1 MMDNDVHRRFSPTS
15 HSASNE
21 RDGLVN
27 SLLSGFIATF
37 AMSLATFGAYG
48 LSRAFAVQDG
58 NQLQQWFWMLTH
70 NDIIN
75 STQDRLAIAVG
86 LDLLVGVALGVAY
99 GFGVDRR
106 LDGPG
111 WRNGMLFSLAP
122 WLLSIL
128 VFFPIM
134 HAGIFGRN
142 LHAGPLPVLGNLI
155 LHLIFGAVLG
165 WAFSF
170 DLESRLGDNEIDQIH
185 NHLAERWALMGLAIG
200 IPAGAIAGWLAAPSM
215 SDIAGRPV
223 VTLLAA
229 LIGATVGLA
238 FGTFAGLEHGGREL
252 DRHPQEAVATKR

>member
-1 MMDNDVHRRFSPTS
+1 MMDNLEHRRFSPTS

-37 AMSLATFGAYG
+37 ALSLATFGAFG
-48 LSRAFAVQDG
+48 VSRALAVQNG

-70 NDIIN
+70 NNIIN
-75 STQDRLAIAVG
+75 STQDRLAIAIG
-86 LDLLVGVALGVAY
+86 LDLLVGVAWGVVY
-99 GFGVDRR
+99 GFGFDRR
-106 LDGPG
+106 MDGPG
-111 WRNGMLFSLAP
+111 WRNGMVFSLFP

-134 HAGIFGRN
+134 HAGILGRN

-170 DLESRLGDNEIDQIH
+170 DLESRLGDTEVDQIH
-185 NHLAERWALMGLAIG
+185 NHLAERWAVLGLAIG
-200 IPAGAIAGWLAAPSM
+200 IPAGAIAGWFAAPSL
-215 SDIAGRPV
+215 SDLAGRPV

-229 LIGATVGLA
+229 LIGAMVGLA
-238 FGTFAGLEHGGREL
+238 VGTFAGLERGGQEV
-252 DRHPQEAVATKR
+252 DRHPQ